1 MEKGPHVHEKF
12 TNMKSQRVKVEEPF
26 APALQDEAA
35 EVSNLHAEP
44 KTDHVSVDGVLCFG
58 KENPG
63 KCLDMK
69 DFTYGL
75 EHGFRTNYGGL
86 DSFNTP
92 GEDDLKLEGLDGLL
106 DDVDEVD
113 DIHAAH
119 DLSSVCEDFLLDFEF
134 TEQVTK
140 LDYVPIKGSHFGNS
154 SSESHSPGLSGT
166 CNVAIGISKL
176 STTIVPESE
185 CKNGSLAKL
194 TSCELH
200 NTIKSECEC
209 KVPIEDT
216 EGPSSLDVL
225 EYDEL
230 DNDDNCLLSSILSK
244 CKKRA
249 KSSALGNQVKRPRKP
264 TQRYMEEF
272 SDQKS
277 KSLLD
282 GQKVSATVLKDKRL
296 KVISRNQSSNQCG
309 NQVPSVSRSR
319 GRCLKNCAPIMGF
332 ESDDD
337 PDVSGS
343 HDTCVRKKKTKVDVD
358 RRKHQRMWTLSE
370 VMKLIDGIA
379 QYGVGRW
386 TDIKRLL
393 FPSSS
398 HRTPI
403 DLRDKWRNL
412 LRASCVQKK
421 NKGEVESK
429 NVIRALPRSVLCQ
442 IRELATIHPYPRV
455 CNSKISCDNNI
466 ASSKLSAKS
475 KGARPRPSPC
485 GHRKRHT

>member
-119 DLSSVCEDFLLDFEF
+119 DLSSVCEDFLL
-134 TEQVTK
+134 
-140 LDYVPIKGSHFGNS
+140 
-154 SSESHSPGLSGT
+154 
-166 CNVAIGISKL
+166 
-176 STTIVPESE
+176 ESE